1 MSKIQKTFI
10 DCCLLTLLL
19 TTLFLLLSISATGQE
34 LKNSQATH
42 AEVSSK
48 NNPAEMKQPS
58 ETAIATAPVYKDFM
72 GVTLGMEADQV
83 RAKLGHLKDKGERQ
97 DFFVFSES
105 QSAQI
110 VYDDQGKVTV
120 ISVDYITK
128 GDVAPSPE
136 SVLGETV
143 QIKPDGSIYQLKRY
157 PAAGY
162 WVAYNR
168 TAGDNPIVTVTMQ
181 KLQPW

>member
-1 MSKIQKTFI
+1 MLKIQKTFI
-10 DCCLLTLLL
+10 DCCLLLLLL
-19 TTLFLLLSISATGQE
+19 TTLFLLSLSATAQQPTDSQTTHPE
-34 LKNSQATH
+34 LASRNQ
-42 AEVSSK
+42 
-48 NNPAEMKQPS
+48 PAEMRQPNDKG
-58 ETAIATAPVYKDFM
+58 IATAPVYKHFM
-72 GVTLGMEADQV
+72 GVTLGMDADEV

-110 VYDDQGKVTV
+110 VYDGHGKVTA
-120 ISVDYITK
+120 ISADYVNKDDET
-128 GDVAPSPE
+128 PSPE

-143 QIKPDGSIYQLKRY
+143 QAKPDGSIYQLKRY

-162 WVAYNR
+162 WVAYSR

-181 KLQPW
+181 KF